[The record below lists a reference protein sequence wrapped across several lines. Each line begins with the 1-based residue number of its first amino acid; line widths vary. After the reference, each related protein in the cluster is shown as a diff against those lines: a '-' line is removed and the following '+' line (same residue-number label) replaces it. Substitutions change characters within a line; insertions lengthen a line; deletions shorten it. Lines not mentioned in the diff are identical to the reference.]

1 MIRHVTDAA
10 LRSLSDQF
18 DAVYAQDGRPSIA
31 PERLLRA
38 LLIQAFYS
46 VRSERQLMEQLN
58 YNLLFRWFVGLSVDE
73 PVWDPS
79 TFSKNRDRLLEGDFA
94 ASFMAAV
101 LNTKQVKDLMSAEHF
116 SVDGTLIQA
125 WASMKSFRRKDG
137 GDRGLSE
144 GRNGERDF
152 HKEKRT
158 NETQAPSTDPDARLY
173 RKGRGKEAEL

>member
-1 MIRHVTDAA
+1 MRGEDHQNHTLFSYVRPDSRIPANHPIRLIRQVTDAA
-10 LRSLSDQF
+10 LKSLSDQL
-18 DAVYAQDGRPSIA
+18 DEAYAQEGRPSIP

-94 ASFMAAV
+94 AGFMAAV
-101 LNTKQVKDLMSAEHF
+101 LNQKKVKDLMSAEHF
-116 SVDGTLIQA
+116 SVDGTQIGTCQ
-125 WASMKSFRRKDG
+125 
-137 GDRGLSE
+137 
-144 GRNGERDF
+144 
-152 HKEKRT
+152 
-158 NETQAPSTDPDARLY
+158 RL
-173 RKGRGKEAEL
+173 